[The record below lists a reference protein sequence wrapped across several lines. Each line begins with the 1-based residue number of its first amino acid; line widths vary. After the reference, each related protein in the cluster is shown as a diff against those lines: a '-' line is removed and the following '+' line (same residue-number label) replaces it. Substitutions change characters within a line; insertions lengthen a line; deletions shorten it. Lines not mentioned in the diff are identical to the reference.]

1 MYVHPKWPD
10 SGQFELNDQFEIL
23 SGQFGIRAGDLQFS
37 FIRAPGPG
45 GQNVNKVASAVQ
57 LRFDAKSS
65 PSISADMFS
74 RLRGL
79 AGSRMS
85 KDGVIVITAH
95 QFRTQGAN
103 REDAVNRLIA
113 LLRQAA
119 VRPRRRVA
127 TKPSRASKERRLASK
142 QAKGDVKRMRRKPV
156 RDT

>member
-1 MYVHPKWPD
+1 MIRITDHISID
-10 SGQFELNDQFEIL
+10 EAELNI
-23 SGQFGIRAGDLQFS
+23 S

-45 GQNVNKVASAVQ
+45 GQNVNKVASAAQ

-65 PSISADMFS
+65 PSIPADMFT

-103 REDAVNRLIA
+103 REDAVNRLVA
-113 LLRQAA
+113 LLRDAA

-142 QAKGDVKRMRRKPV
+142 QAKGDIKRMRRKPV

>member
-1 MYVHPKWPD
+1 M
-10 SGQFELNDQFEIL
+10 
-23 SGQFGIRAGDLQFS
+23 IRITDHISINEDEFSIS

-45 GQNVNKVASAVQ
+45 GQNVNKVASAAQ

-65 PSISADMFS
+65 PSIPADMFG
-74 RLRGL
+74 RLRAL

-103 REDAVNRLIA
+103 REDAVNRLVA

-142 QAKGDVKRMRRKPV
+142 QAKGDIKRMRRKPV